1 MITLDLVQQKLGVM
15 DETSVTQYIINI
27 FEGVETATAQG
38 YTFFFYGPDR
48 KLPFATLATQD
59 NEYDRASH
67 LDRPSVFRLN
77 IGVSRDPYRSLFG
90 TQSPRLGPDNV
101 VDTGH
106 DFTTLDQ
113 LMPHPVYAPQSWVCV
128 LNPSE
133 ATFQIVQPLLAEAYN
148 LAIKRHSKARPA
160 DQS

>member
-15 DETSVTQYIINI
+15 DEPLVTQHIINT
-27 FEGVETATAQG
+27 FECVETATAPS
-38 YTFFFYGPDR
+38 YAFFFYGPDR

-59 NEYDRASH
+59 NEYDCASH

-77 IGVSRDPYRSLFG
+77 IGVSRDTYRPLFG
-90 TQSPRLGPDNV
+90 TQSPCLDPDNV

-133 ATFQIVQPLLAEAYN
+133 ATFHIVQPLLAEAYN
-148 LAIKRHSKARPA
+148 LAAKRHSKARLDDP
-160 DQS
+160 S